1 MFFFEWALGII
12 ITSNIFLFLLVI
24 NVDLSLLS
32 IIFICF
38 SRSSWQYPRV
48 RITIIIQLNVFIML
62 KNFAWNRFI
71 HNYLNSFKYI
81 FSGTQETAHKGIN
94 KYLIYI
100 RHIYLFNYIFY
111 YLYDIKDILYYKGK
125 ETHKDELVKIMNKI
139 KSSFPKKH
147 FFCFIY
153 TARVKLKSY

>member
-1 MFFFEWALGII
+1 
-12 ITSNIFLFLLVI
+12 
-24 NVDLSLLS
+24 
-32 IIFICF
+32 
-38 SRSSWQYPRV
+38 
-48 RITIIIQLNVFIML
+48 ML

-81 FSGTQETAHKGIN
+81 FSGTQETVHKGIN

-125 ETHKDELVKIMNKI
+125 ETHKDELVKIINKI
-139 KSSFPKKH
+139 KSSFPKNH
-147 FFCFIY
+147 FFVLSIRPEWNSKAIKVSFLR
-153 TARVKLKSY
+153 ANGNVGLKNNKNHVQ